1 MPMKPILALALI
13 LALSAC
19 GVDGPPVPPPDEPEE
34 EERRSG
40 ITISGSVGV
49 GVTGGTTRIRSS
61 TSRETRD

>member
-19 GVDGPPVPPPDEPEE
+19 GVDGPPVPPPDEPE